1 MMLTGNRILDT
12 EIDASRV
19 VQIVFNAHLV
29 LDLTELALTSLIMFL
44 LLLH

>member
-1 MMLTGNRILDT
+1 MLTGHRILDT
-12 EIDASRV
+12 EIDACWV
-19 VQIVFNAHLV
+19 VRIVLNAHLV